1 MCKNMSWC
9 FIVAEMVIAKDSLNL
24 EGATLTVQKVYQREL
39 DSVTSG
45 KVNQNEGLVK
55 VK

>member
-1 MCKNMSWC
+1 MCKNMSCC
-9 FIVAEMVIAKDSLNL
+9 FIGAEMIIAKDSLKL
-24 EGATLTVQKVYQREL
+24 EGATLTVQKVTQREL

-45 KVNQNEGLVK
+45 NVNQNEGLVK